1 MAHNPKK
8 TTAAGGDVRAKAQAM
23 REAQERADK
32 RIRNIV
38 IGVVSAIVVAI
49 VCVVAWVMTTTPI
62 KNTTQTASAE
72 EIATL
77 IGDYA
82 DGRPVVVSHKGVG
95 VTDDSLPTLTEY
107 FDYSCPGCAVVHGL
121 IGQNIL
127 TAMHEGK
134 FNIAFQ
140 PVNTHAAPWHFIA
153 TGASVIVAN
162 KAPEKWESFH
172 DAVLNYT
179 NAELKAGRGAA
190 FDNAASSYD
199 AVKTIAAQ
207 VGVPQDIID
216 SIPTNAG
223 EDYLAKSSL
232 AWQQSQVEGRE
243 KNATPEFVANGK
255 KKIELDFA
263 DPAVAMSEI
272 LAALK

>member
-1 MAHNPKK
+1 MAHNVKQ
-8 TTAAGGDVRAKAQAM
+8 TDLGGNVRAKAQAM

-38 IGVVSAIVVAI
+38 IGVVTAIVVA
-49 VCVVAWVMTTTPI
+49 VVGVVGWVVATTPV
-62 KNTTQTASAE
+62 KNVTNTVSAE
-72 EIATL
+72 EVTAL
-77 IGDYA
+77 LGDYA
-82 DGRPVVVSHKGVG
+82 DGKPIVLSHEGFGVV
-95 VTDDSLPTLTEY
+95 DEALPTLTEY

-121 IGQNIL
+121 IGQNVL

-134 FNIAFQ
+134 FNVAFQ

-179 NAELKAGRGAA
+179 NAELQAGRGAA

-243 KNATPEFVANGK
+243 KHTTPEFVANGK